1 MIRRSEINVLV
12 RYVNERCEK
21 GKLNELITKVSN
33 RLKSFLVLIVE
44 SNGGNEL
51 VDSKRGKIFRNLDL
65 SIEQLNNIN
74 NNNEDI

>member
-1 MIRRSEINVLV
+1 MIRRCEINILV
-12 RYVNERCEK
+12 RYVYERCEK

-33 RLKSFLVLIVE
+33 CLKSVLVLIVE

-51 VDSKRGKIFRNLDL
+51 DDSDL